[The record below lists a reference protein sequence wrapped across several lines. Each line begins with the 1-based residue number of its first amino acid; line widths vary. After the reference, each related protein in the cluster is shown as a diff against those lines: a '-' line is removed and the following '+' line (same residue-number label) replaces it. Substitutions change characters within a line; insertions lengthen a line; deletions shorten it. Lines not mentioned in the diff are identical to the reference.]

1 MSRETTPDT
10 AGHPCVAML
19 YPGHSAEDEFPA
31 LERRLGGV
39 RLPVVHTWEGPTE
52 HSVRALRALGGRDQ
66 LVPAATKARR
76 QHQADAVMWACT
88 SGSFVYGPE
97 GVREQAKWMA
107 SAADVPAS
115 STSIAFLEA
124 LRTLDVRRASI
135 AATYPAAVTEHF
147 TDLLAADGVKVCA
160 VTSGDVPSGED
171 AGRLD
176 PGQVTEL
183 VLGGGHP
190 DEAEAVVV
198 PDTALHTIGQIAQW
212 EAELG
217 RPVLTANQVSA
228 WHGLRLAG
236 WQGRTTDL
244 GALFANGTGVA

>member
-1 MSRETTPDT
+1 
-10 AGHPCVAML
+10 ML

-66 LVPAATKARR
+66 LVPAAAKARR
-76 QHQADAVMWACT
+76 QHRPDAVVWACT
-88 SGSFVYGPE
+88 SGSFVYGPD
-97 GVREQAKWMA
+97 GVREQAQWVA

-124 LRTLDVRRASI
+124 LRALGVRRVSV
-135 AATYPAAVTEHF
+135 AATYPATVTQHF
-147 TDLLAADGVKVCA
+147 TDLLAADGVEVCA

-190 DEAEAVVV
+190 DEAGAVVV
-198 PDTALHTIGQIAQW
+198 PDTALHTVGQIADW
-212 EAELG
+212 EARLG

-236 WQGRTTDL
+236 WQGSTPGL
-244 GALFANGTGVA
+244 GALFANGAGAV

>member
-1 MSRETTPDT
+1 MSREES
-10 AGHPCVAML
+10 GRPCVVML
-19 YPGHSAEDEFPA
+19 YPGRSAEDEFPA
-31 LERRLGGV
+31 LESHLGGV

-66 LVPAATKARR
+66 LAPAAAKARR
-76 QHQADAVMWACT
+76 QHQPDAVVWACT
-88 SGSFVYGPE
+88 SGSFVYGPD
-97 GVREQAKWMA
+97 GVREQAQWMA
-107 SAADVPAS
+107 SAAEVPAS
-115 STSIAFLEA
+115 STSIAFLES
-124 LRTLDVRRASI
+124 LRSLGARRVSV
-135 AATYPAAVTEHF
+135 AATYPAAVTRHF
-147 TDLLAADGVKVCA
+147 TDLLASDGVAVCA

-171 AGRLD
+171 AGLLD

-198 PDTALHTIGQIAQW
+198 PDTALHTIGRIADW
-212 EAELG
+212 EVELG

-236 WQGRTTDL
+236 WQGSTPGL
-244 GALFANGTGVA
+244 GALFANGTGAA